1 AHQITESPLS
11 FLYIYISHWTQLT
24 TLISVG
30 LGLGLGLLLKFL
42 VSISPPHNHWIQMPG
57 EIFINVLQLFAV
69 PLIVTS
75 VIAGVTDL
83 KTQMSKKTAIL
94 AATYVCGTTLTA
106 VAIGLT
112 LVLLAKPGEGQ
123 DISSTEKVDVPPIS
137 VHLVLQDL
145 LRNMIPENFLQA
157 FYEQY
162 KTFIVQIKSPPGEAD
177 VSLPQH
183 TLFRTYTG
191 GVSRQ
196 NATDI
201 KLIGKYIAGANMVGL
216 VIWSFV
222 IGILLNRAG
231 RRAKVAVEAIH
242 CLNSAIKIIFNWIL
256 WYLPLGVLFLVA
268 HQVLEIQDWTAII
281 KLTKLSGLV
290 LLGLVI
296 HGFVFLPGLYFIILR
311 RNPFVIYKKASRA
324 LITALIIAS
333 SQSSATLPV
342 TFQCCEEK
350 MKVNERIC
358 RLILPIVTTIN
369 MNGTGLYEVI
379 ATIFVAQ
386 INDIV
391 LDIGQLISIGL
402 TVSIASFGTA
412 GIPATG
418 AVSTILVLTAVGLP
432 AEDAY
437 ILLVVEWLLDHFN
450 TTLNVLGDCFGVAV
464 IDHLCHDA
472 LMGYNI
478 DR

>member
-1 AHQITESPLS
+1 MKETS
-11 FLYIYISHWTQLT
+11 FQLT

-83 KTQMSKKTAIL
+83 NTPMSKKTAIL

-162 KTFIVQIKSPPGEAD
+162 KTDIVQIKRKD
-177 VSLPQH
+177 SLH
-183 TLFRTYTG
+183 NI
-191 GVSRQ
+191 SQ

-296 HGFVFLPGLYFIILR
+296 HGFVFLPGLYFVILR
-311 RNPFVIYKKASRA
+311 RNPFVVFKKASRA

-333 SQSSATLPV
+333 SSATLPV

-391 LDIGQLISIGL
+391 LDIGQLISIG
-402 TVSIASFGTA
+402 FGTA

-478 DR
+478 DSVRDIGEVEKNLSCLEPNKKLVPRPSHPPSGFISP